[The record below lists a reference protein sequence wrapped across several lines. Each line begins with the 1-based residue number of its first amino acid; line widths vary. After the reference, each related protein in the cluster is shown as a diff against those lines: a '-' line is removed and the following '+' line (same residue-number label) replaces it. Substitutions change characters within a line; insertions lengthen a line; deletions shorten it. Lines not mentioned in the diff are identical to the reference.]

1 MRGGHKDEDEKGLR
15 QARRDHRHKPDDR
28 WRGEKL
34 PEGSKRET
42 ENRRGDMSDLEKS
55 AMERLRM
62 ASEMSL
68 RLYKQPNA
76 NGGDDR

>member
-1 MRGGHKDEDEKGLR
+1 
-15 QARRDHRHKPDDR
+15 
-28 WRGEKL
+28 
-34 PEGSKRET
+34 
-42 ENRRGDMSDLEKS
+42 MSDLEKS